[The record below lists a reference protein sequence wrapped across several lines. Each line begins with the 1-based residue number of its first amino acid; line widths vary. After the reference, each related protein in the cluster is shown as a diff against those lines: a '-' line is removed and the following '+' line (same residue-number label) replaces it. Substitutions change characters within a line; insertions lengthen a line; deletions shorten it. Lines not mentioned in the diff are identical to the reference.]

1 MGHELVIVMLIVNTI
16 RGSVREYSY
25 RLVSYAEILLK
36 FISSDLGVR
45 PFSAKRTQGKAGM
58 CRDETY
64 AFVSHPGSAARFLRP
79 KLDSVAS
86 VAACK
91 RHSGIFR
98 VLLFLHV
105 IKPLEQCALVCR
117 APRQCPS
124 PIMLAASR

>member
-1 MGHELVIVMLIVNTI
+1 MLIVNTI

-64 AFVSHPGSAARFLRP
+64 AFVSHPGSAARFLVG
-79 KLDSVAS
+79 SQTS
-86 VAACK
+86 W
-91 RHSGIFR
+91 FY
-98 VLLFLHV
+98 
-105 IKPLEQCALVCR
+105 
-117 APRQCPS
+117 PS
-124 PIMLAASR
+124 ETRLSSISSSM